1 MAELAMNINQCNL
14 TMRSKVKSHPPARR
28 FMAGLESSWLGR
40 KLAALVFKLLVAWSA
55 VDVDSQAAFK
65 YRGGLRQWLLHG
77 FFFVGASLGF
87 FLF

>member
-1 MAELAMNINQCNL
+1 M
-14 TMRSKVKSHPPARR
+14 
-28 FMAGLESSWLGR
+28 
-40 KLAALVFKLLVAWSA
+40 LVFKLLVVWSA

-65 YRGGLRQWLLHG
+65 YCGVLRQWLLHVFF